1 MTTEEKPTILL
12 IHGSWHTP
20 LHYRHLIDALRA
32 RGHPVLAPVLPTTG
46 HDDSIDGKTFLDAAS
61 QVRGLLVPY
70 LDQDRK
76 VVIVAHSFGGI
87 VTAHIVAGL
96 SLEERSAQGL
106 KGGVTSIVYIA
117 AQLSP
122 ENLRFKPGNAPPFFE
137 WIDQNKHSLP
147 ADFARSILYN
157 DVEEPWLDEALRLL
171 VWQSLASCDPDNTYS
186 ASEIRV
192 PKTYIVCTNDKIVEL
207 ESQHK
212 LAEIAGA
219 TVVEL
224 ESGHSPFLVKK
235 AIEPLVDI
243 ITKGSQ

>member
-137 WIDQNKHSLP
+137 WIDVRLISP
-147 ADFARSILYN
+147 FIL
-157 DVEEPWLDEALRLL
+157 VIPLL
-171 VWQSLASCDPDNTYS
+171 GSSNLGHV
-186 ASEIRV
+186 V
-192 PKTYIVCTNDKIVEL
+192 PKTSPDWYIVSMYQLMWLI
-207 ESQHK
+207 S
-212 LAEIAGA
+212 
-219 TVVEL
+219 
-224 ESGHSPFLVKK
+224 SHSKTSIPYLLISPVQYS
-235 AIEPLVDI
+235 
-243 ITKGSQ
+243 TMM